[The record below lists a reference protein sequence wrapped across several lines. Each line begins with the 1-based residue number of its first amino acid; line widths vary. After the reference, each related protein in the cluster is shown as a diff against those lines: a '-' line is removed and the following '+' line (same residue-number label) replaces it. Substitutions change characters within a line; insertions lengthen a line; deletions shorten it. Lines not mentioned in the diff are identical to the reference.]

1 MIRRSKLFSALLVA
15 GLLGMAGSA
24 AAAEIQIINK
34 DKAGVG
40 LNDTTPATPVGGN
53 QGTTRGQQAQI
64 VFNFAAYMWGA
75 VLKSTVPIQVDANFG
90 PLQCDANGT
99 VLGSTGTLGYAA
111 FTDANSLP
119 AGAKL
124 NLWYPGA
131 LVNMYLG
138 TDATPTTSDMSM
150 SFNGALGTSTCLPD
164 SGWYFGLDGNTPA
177 GKSNLLNVMLHE
189 MGHGL
194 GFAGRSTL
202 SSGALSGSR
211 NDIYSSYA
219 YGNTAQKYWGDMTN
233 AQRKAAAL
241 DDGKLVFRGP
251 NVMAEAPLA
260 LGPPP
265 VLLATTPGGSLGG
278 FEYAAASYGP
288 APTAQ
293 NFSGN
298 VVVGISGAD
307 SQGCVPFDNAAAIA
321 GHVAIVDRG
330 TCSFQLKSV
339 NAEAAGATAVILA
352 NNTTGVLTPGG
363 DASYANPT
371 IPTLLISQAD
381 GATLKQHV
389 SDASVSLGFGSG
401 LAGTDAA
408 GAVLLYAPTTLA
420 SGSSFSHYDTR
431 LSPNALMEY
440 AESPDL
446 KGHINLDL
454 TPALFKDEG
463 WQLNETGQ
471 MLLTCN
477 TGVPTWIPGGIVIG
491 ANVYSNAKTIA
502 VSAAHFG
509 IYRTSMLAYAADLAA
524 KQLISAPQA
533 TSLNAC
539 LSDAELHNQFNAWGN
554 GLPDPSVPTGPV
566 AVQLTNGV
574 ALGGQSG
581 TAGGS
586 SLYKLD
592 VPAGALALTLRTL
605 GGTGDVSLFVKVGA
619 EPSETDNDFKSV
631 HAGTNS
637 ESVAV
642 SRPVAGTYYIKVVGV
657 TAFSGVTVQGS
668 FVQPAQ

>member
-1 MIRRSKLFSALLVA
+1 MIRRSKLFSALLIA
-15 GLLGMAGSA
+15 GLLGTAGGA
-24 AAAEIQIINK
+24 AAADIQIINL

-40 LNDTTPATPVGGN
+40 LNDTTPVTPVGGN
-53 QGTTRGQQAQI
+53 QGTTRGQQAQV
-64 VFNFAAYMWGA
+64 VFNFAASMWGA
-75 VLKSTVPIQVDANFG
+75 VLKSTVPIKVDANFG

-99 VLGSTGTLGYAA
+99 VLGSTGTNNYGS
-111 FTDANSLP
+111 FTTTNVP
-119 AGAKL
+119 AGAKP
-124 NLWYPGA
+124 NLWYAGA
-131 LVNMYLG
+131 LMNAFLG
-138 TDATPTTSDMSM
+138 SNQAVKSDMTM

-194 GFAGRSTL
+194 GFAGRTTL
-202 SSGALSGSR
+202 TSGALVSSR
-211 NDIYSSYA
+211 NDIYSSYV
-219 YGNTAQKYWGDMTN
+219 YDNTLKMNWGDMTN
-233 AQRKAAAL
+233 AQRKTAAL
-241 DDGKLVFRGP
+241 DDGNLVFRGT
-251 NVMAEAPLA
+251 NVMAEASLA

-265 VLLATTPGGSLGG
+265 VVKITAPAG
-278 FEYAAASYGP
+278 AAGDYIYGEASFGP
-288 APTAQ
+288 AATAQ
-293 NFSGN
+293 NFSGTA
-298 VVVGISGAD
+298 VLGVSGSD
-307 SQGCVPFDNAAAIA
+307 SQACTALTNPDVVA
-321 GHVAIVDRG
+321 GHIAIVDRG
-330 TCSFQLKSV
+330 TCSFQTKAY
-339 NAEAAGATAVILA
+339 NAQQAGATAVLIA
-352 NNTTGVLTPGG
+352 NNAAGVIGMAG
-363 DASYANPT
+363 DDTVGAVTVPT
-371 IPTLLISQAD
+371 VMVSLAD
-381 GATLKQHV
+381 GTKIKANLPATMV
-389 SDASVSLGFGSG
+389 LGIGSG
-401 LAGTDAA
+401 LAGTDST
-408 GAVLLYAPTTLA
+408 GAVLIYAPTTLA

-491 ANVYSNAKTIA
+491 ANVYANARNIA
-502 VSAAHFG
+502 ASAAHFG
-509 IYRTSMLAYAADLAA
+509 IYRTSMLAYATDLAA
-524 KQLISAPQA
+524 QQLLTAPQA
-533 TSLNAC
+533 SSLNAC

-554 GLPDPSVPTGPV
+554 GLPDPSAPTGPV
-566 AVQLTNGV
+566 AIELTNGI

-619 EPSETDNDFKSV
+619 EPSVTDNDFKSV

-642 SRPVAGTYYIKVVGV
+642 SRPAAGTYYIKVVGV

-668 FVQPAQ
+668 FVKPAQ